1 MSHKLRWLVAA
12 LVAALIVV
20 AWLPI
25 EQRGVIAQS
34 EKGLKSALTMYAL
47 ARGLNAVISVA
58 QGTRVAVEPVGIG
71 VELSIGEALKP
82 VQELVDQFSTAMLA
96 AAAVFGLQILLMKLS
111 AHWVLCAFLTAAGI
125 AAVAWWWWRG
135 QMPRLLTQ
143 LFLILLVLR
152 FAVPVSTSLSNW
164 IHDQVLEPDV
174 KASVDALE
182 GTRKFSQTQVTSP
195 QDLEKMLKSA
205 DDDSRS
211 SLFPSLVALR
221 KFVAGFFSE
230 VTRTTGNVSVMIAEL
245 SRAAE
250 AMAEAM
256 VKVVVAFLVQTV
268 VLPLMFAGIL
278 ILLLRAMSAELFRS
292 TRSP

>member
-1 MSHKLRWLVAA
+1 L
-12 LVAALIVV
+12 
-20 AWLPI
+20 
-25 EQRGVIAQS
+25 
-34 EKGLKSALTMYAL
+34 
-47 ARGLNAVISVA
+47 
-58 QGTRVAVEPVGIG
+58 
-71 VELSIGEALKP
+71 
-82 VQELVDQFSTAMLA
+82 
-96 AAAVFGLQILLMKLS
+96 
-111 AHWVLCAFLTAAGI
+111 LTAAGI

-152 FAVPVSTSLSNW
+152 FAVPVSSSLSNW

-182 GTRKFSQTQVTSP
+182 GTKKFSQPQVTSP

-205 DDDSRS
+205 DDDSKS
-211 SLFPSLVALR
+211 SLFPSFIALR
-221 KFVAGFFSE
+221 KFVSGFFSE

-268 VLPLMFAGIL
+268 VLPLVFAGIL
-278 ILLLRAMSAELFRS
+278 VLLLRAISAELFRS
-292 TRSP
+292 ARSP